1 MEAPSGYPDVPP
13 SRPSAAAGMAAA
25 DPALGMAA
33 IMENQVEEMR
43 KLLSRFKVCANPA
56 AAGVGADVDAG
67 ALPGH
72 ADILIFGPSGSGKSS
87 LIRTFYMA
95 LHKTQQVPADF
106 ADRII
111 VKDTAMNEGTL
122 KYISAVIK
130 PAKLDHRGNI
140 LSSSILCHDTRGQI
154 WMDEREQKQLS
165 VIMDGNVKDDSM
177 VQQRNYRYARL
188 LWEFWKRDSEL
199 FPPEILA
206 NKRGVHNQPHAV
218 LFVFDGSME
227 EIPDGEEETKFY
239 REIIQMCREKGYTN
253 PQAASGVE
261 YEPRGIAMDAWDP
274 LADPADV
281 DAPGK
286 ADPTKELSCFCVID
300 VLSVRGDCSAVDDAS
315 MLAIAGPLGR
325 EAVLSSTRMRDVED
339 WISRAE
345 ASGLD
350 VEQILPA
357 RQHLRSLAKQN
368 PTIHWEKR
376 ESQATADLVDGT
388 KAGEAEAR
396 LQAAEQQVNLLLSDK
411 SSLSAAGNKAMQ
423 DAAEQLKASF
433 LHIVCGRFCP
443 GTKCEVAG
451 SHRRGLQCRGDAAM
465 VCRGFEART
474 AAVMLRM
481 GVAEFLGGRGK
492 ALVSLGKALKECKE
506 AALWQRSLLHL
517 QEFRRL
523 HEPDAAA
530 LDAATIACSRRN
542 RWDLA
547 VFLLRQRWEMEGPSW
562 RSAFNPGCGASISA
576 CARAGHWDL
585 ALALFAEARVRRQ
598 PISDWSCSAAI
609 SACMKIA
616 SWSRALLILQE
627 VPDAHREGY
636 NAAVAV
642 CAEGRQWQRAL
653 RLLEDMQRLC
663 LRPDVFT
670 YSSAVAACRFSWEMA
685 GLILDGMDIAPNI
698 LTYCSVM
705 SSYVRAWQWQ
715 RALSVFARLARIHR
729 PNAVAYTCAFQAL
742 DLAGPEWKDGAWQL
756 VDSMQHDY
764 RQPVDVVSYNAAQ
777 QVLNHA
783 EIPMA
788 ERTFQREIFEPA
800 VLELEKLTT
809 FGVSSPNPG
818 VKPPDMGSFSRGMLE
833 ALLTQGSLLR
843 SAGKVDLK
851 QLITSRRILNQLQ
864 PKDKQ
869 VEPETKQAL
878 AKAML
883 QAMKEKDAVKLGRV
897 LDAAAEAEVKLPGL
911 EAARRKLAE
920 WRTASPEDS
929 EERSGRTAEVRLRI
943 ILPDGRRGWL
953 PVDPEDHGSKVLSS
967 LPQELTASGDMHFF
981 LGLEASPKGA
991 VTLREEVVFSLGRK
1005 VGDQPEFLVQGAA
1018 LCVCPG
1024 RHRSSFESGEDR
1036 RSDPT
1041 SPLWQSVMRA
1051 VSEPFPTFAKVEK
1064 LLEDTSGWPAVVLA
1078 WGGLED
1084 VSVAERSPEA
1094 AQAVGACRAIF
1105 TGKVETAVL
1114 PSLSVPTTSVIVD
1127 DTRASSTDIARILG
1141 EIEAGGVQRPLLLV
1155 VVCRAFLSRSLL
1167 QSLRQHLP
1175 QDVMLFPCPPAT
1187 LMRACME
1194 EVPVFESQILEEASR
1209 LRSEGVVRLTERCQA
1224 ALARLQASPEV
1235 AVGNAEKKRRVRRSY
1250 LSAP

>member
-1 MEAPSGYPDVPP
+1 
-13 SRPSAAAGMAAA
+13 MAAA

-253 PQAASGVE
+253 PQASKHCAEVDMPCLAICELFIIGQESIRAPRVE
-261 YEPRGIAMDAWDP
+261 YEPTRGIAMDAWDP

-281 DAPGK
+281 DTPSK
-286 ADPTKELSCFCVID
+286 SDPTKVSASD
-300 VLSVRGDCSAVDDAS
+300 GDCSAVDDAS

-339 WISRAE
+339 WISQAE

-350 VEQILPA
+350 AEQILPA

-376 ESQATADLVDGT
+376 ESQATAEVDGT

-396 LQAAEQQVNLLLSDK
+396 LQDAERQVNLLLSDK
-411 SSLSAAGNKAMQ
+411 SESAAGNAMQ
-423 DAAEQLKASF
+423 DATEQLKASL
-433 LHIVCGRFCP
+433 LHVCGR
-443 GTKCEVAG
+443 G
-451 SHRRGLQCRGDAAM
+451 Q
-465 VCRGFEART
+465 
-474 AAVMLRM
+474 
-481 GVAEFLGGRGK
+481 GK
-492 ALVSLGKALKECKE
+492 ALVSLGKALKVCKE
-506 AALWQRSLLHL
+506 AALWQQSLLHL

-547 VFLLRQRWEMEGPSW
+547 VFLLRQRWEIEGPSW
-562 RSAFNPGCGASISA
+562 KSAFNPGCGASISA

-627 VPDAHREGY
+627 VPEAHREGY

-653 RLLEDMQRLC
+653 RLLEDMKRLA

-685 GLILDGMDIAPNI
+685 GLILDEMDIAPNI

-715 RALSVFARLARIHR
+715 RALNIFARLARIHR

-742 DLAGPEWKDGAWQL
+742 DLAGPEWKDGASQL

-764 RQPVDVVSYNAAQ
+764 RQPVDVVSYSAAQ
-777 QVLNHA
+777 QVLSHA

-800 VLELEKLTT
+800 VLELEKLRT
-809 FGVSSPNPG
+809 FGVSAPNPG
-818 VKPPDMGSFSRGMLE
+818 VKPPDMGGFSRGMLE
-833 ALLTQGSLLR
+833 AL
-843 SAGKVDLK
+843 
-851 QLITSRRILNQLQ
+851 
-864 PKDKQ
+864 
-869 VEPETKQAL
+869 
-878 AKAML
+878 
-883 QAMKEKDAVKLGRV
+883 DA
-897 LDAAAEAEVKLPGL
+897 
-911 EAARRKLAE
+911 RKL
-920 WRTASPEDS
+920 S
-929 EERSGRTAEVRLRI
+929 
-943 ILPDGRRGWL
+943 
-953 PVDPEDHGSKVLSS
+953 
-967 LPQELTASGDMHFF
+967 
-981 LGLEASPKGA
+981 
-991 VTLREEVVFSLGRK
+991 
-1005 VGDQPEFLVQGAA
+1005 
-1018 LCVCPG
+1018 
-1024 RHRSSFESGEDR
+1024 
-1036 RSDPT
+1036 
-1041 SPLWQSVMRA
+1041 
-1051 VSEPFPTFAKVEK
+1051 
-1064 LLEDTSGWPAVVLA
+1064 
-1078 WGGLED
+1078 
-1084 VSVAERSPEA
+1084 
-1094 AQAVGACRAIF
+1094 
-1105 TGKVETAVL
+1105 
-1114 PSLSVPTTSVIVD
+1114 
-1127 DTRASSTDIARILG
+1127 
-1141 EIEAGGVQRPLLLV
+1141 
-1155 VVCRAFLSRSLL
+1155 
-1167 QSLRQHLP
+1167 
-1175 QDVMLFPCPPAT
+1175 
-1187 LMRACME
+1187 
-1194 EVPVFESQILEEASR
+1194 
-1209 LRSEGVVRLTERCQA
+1209 
-1224 ALARLQASPEV
+1224 
-1235 AVGNAEKKRRVRRSY
+1235 
-1250 LSAP
+1250 